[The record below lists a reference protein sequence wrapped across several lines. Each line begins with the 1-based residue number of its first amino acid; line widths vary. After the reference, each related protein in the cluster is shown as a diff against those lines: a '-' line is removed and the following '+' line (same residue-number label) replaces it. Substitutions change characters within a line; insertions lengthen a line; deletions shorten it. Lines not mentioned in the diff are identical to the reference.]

1 MINVH
6 TGLERINIGA
16 VSTTRFVL
24 LTGASAVK
32 QIKIDFIITF
42 LNIIL
47 GQMLFVISNCLRK
60 K

>member
-16 VSTTRFVL
+16 VSTTHFVL

-32 QIKIDFIITF
+32 QI
-42 LNIIL
+42 
-47 GQMLFVISNCLRK
+47 
-60 K
+60 